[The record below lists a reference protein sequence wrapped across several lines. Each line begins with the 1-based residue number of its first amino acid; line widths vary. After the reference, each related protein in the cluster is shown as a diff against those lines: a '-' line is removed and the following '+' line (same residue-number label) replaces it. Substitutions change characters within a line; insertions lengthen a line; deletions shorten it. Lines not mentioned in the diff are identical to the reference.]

1 MKWRMNSQT
10 QPNRRGEWGRAESR
24 TGGLLCP
31 PEQPEGKAGQKAKG
45 EGVRSTR
52 TPFFLYYLASQ
63 YPTTNS
69 VHVQT
74 TQASTIVSLDR
85 LRRMEFTT
93 L

>member
-1 MKWRMNSQT
+1 MTRA
-10 QPNRRGEWGRAESR
+10 RGREGEWGRAESR
-24 TGGLLCP
+24 KRGACFAP
-31 PEQPEGKAGQKAKG
+31 QKNPRAKQD
-45 EGVRSTR
+45 ETQVRVRVIMLT
-52 TPFFLYYLASQ
+52 TVLYYLASQ

-85 LRRMEFTT
+85 LRLMEFTT